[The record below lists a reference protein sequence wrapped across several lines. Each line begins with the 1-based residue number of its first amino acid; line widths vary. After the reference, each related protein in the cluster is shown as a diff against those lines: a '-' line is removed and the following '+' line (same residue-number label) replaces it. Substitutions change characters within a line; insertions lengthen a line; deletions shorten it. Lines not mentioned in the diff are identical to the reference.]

1 MKVTNDSKVTFIYTV
16 SLEDGTVVDAVT
28 KEEPLVAEMGQ
39 NQLLPVLE
47 EQMLGME
54 VGDKK
59 DVTLKPEDT
68 FGPYNESLVAEIPR
82 EEIQLDPSIKEDMY
96 IDLEDE
102 QNNLYRGKVLE
113 LNDEFVKIDFNHP
126 LAGQTLTYSIEIID
140 IS

>member
-16 SLEDGTVVDAVT
+16 TLEDGTVVDAVS
-28 KEEPLVAEMGQ
+28 KEEPLVAEIGK

-47 EQMLGME
+47 EQMLGMD
-54 VGDKK
+54 VGEKK
-59 DVTLKPEDT
+59 NITLRPEDT
-68 FGPYNESLVAEIPR
+68 FGPYNESLIAEIPR

-113 LNDEFVKIDFNHP
+113 LNDDYVKIDFNHP
-126 LAGQTLTYSIEIID
+126 LAGETLTYTIEILEIN
-140 IS
+140 

>member
-1 MKVTNDSKVTFIYTV
+1 MTVKNDSTVTFVYTV
-16 SLEDGTVVDAVT
+16 TLEDGTVVDTVT
-28 KEEPLVAEMGQ
+28 HEEPLTAEMGQ

-47 EQMLGME
+47 EQILGMT

-59 DVTLKPEDT
+59 DVVLSPDDT
-68 FGPYNESLVAEIPR
+68 FGPYNESLVTEIPR
-82 EEIQLDPSIKEDMY
+82 DEIQLDPSIKKDMY

-113 LNDEFVKIDFNHP
+113 LTDEYVKIDFNHP

-140 IS
+140 IK